1 MRRYPHMDVF
11 ALPDIFTPAPRLARD
26 EPDAAV
32 FSGTPEQV
40 VEYLRPL
47 IVTRAHTIALIAGEL
62 RALARNCRPND
73 SLRFELAD
81 STSVT
86 IRP

>member
-1 MRRYPHMDVF
+1 
-11 ALPDIFTPAPRLARD
+11 
-26 EPDAAV
+26 
-32 FSGTPEQV
+32 V
-40 VEYLRPL
+40 VEYLRPR

-62 RALARNCRPND
+62 RALARNSRPND

-81 STSVT
+81 STSVV